1 MLVFQYAFRFC
12 HAQLC
17 CNSQGYQY
25 HSRHKCLDDIAT
37 PITPNF
43 YITLLTHKT
52 LLQRLE
58 ATVKDL
64 LLRETD
70 ADVLFALQTSI
81 QDLDGT
87 DTGSVYFLI
96 SFTGWTIIDWY
107 ILGQ

>member
-1 MLVFQYAFRFC
+1 MLSLPSDKA
-12 HAQLC
+12 
-17 CNSQGYQY
+17 
-25 HSRHKCLDDIAT
+25 
-37 PITPNF
+37 
-43 YITLLTHKT
+43 

-87 DTGSVYFLI
+87 DTGKDFFFV
-96 SFTGWTIIDWY
+96 
-107 ILGQ
+107 

>member
-1 MLVFQYAFRFC
+1 MLSLPSDKA
-12 HAQLC
+12 
-17 CNSQGYQY
+17 
-25 HSRHKCLDDIAT
+25 
-37 PITPNF
+37 
-43 YITLLTHKT
+43 

-87 DTGSVYFLI
+87 DTGKDIFFFIFCLEP
-96 SFTGWTIIDWY
+96 
-107 ILGQ
+107 

>member
-1 MLVFQYAFRFC
+1 M
-12 HAQLC
+12 QLSNVGKKYLC
-17 CNSQGYQY
+17 INIP
-25 HSRHKCLDDIAT
+25 CL
-37 PITPNF
+37 PRLKS
-43 YITLLTHKT
+43 LLSLPSDKA

-87 DTGSVYFLI
+87 DTGKDIFFL
-96 SFTGWTIIDWY
+96 FFV
-107 ILGQ
+107 

>member
-1 MLVFQYAFRFC
+1 MLSLPSDKA
-12 HAQLC
+12 
-17 CNSQGYQY
+17 
-25 HSRHKCLDDIAT
+25 
-37 PITPNF
+37 
-43 YITLLTHKT
+43 

-87 DTGSVYFLI
+87 DTGKDFFFDFLSRTMKTQNFG
-96 SFTGWTIIDWY
+96 SFRMFWVFCT
-107 ILGQ
+107 L

>member
-1 MLVFQYAFRFC
+1 MPRLK
-12 HAQLC
+12 
-17 CNSQGYQY
+17 S
-25 HSRHKCLDDIAT
+25 
-37 PITPNF
+37 
-43 YITLLTHKT
+43 LLSLPSDKA

-87 DTGSVYFLI
+87 DTGKDIFFDFLSRTLKTQNFE
-96 SFTGWTIIDWY
+96 SFRMFWVFCT
-107 ILGQ
+107 L

>member
-1 MLVFQYAFRFC
+1 MLSLPSDKA
-12 HAQLC
+12 
-17 CNSQGYQY
+17 
-25 HSRHKCLDDIAT
+25 
-37 PITPNF
+37 
-43 YITLLTHKT
+43 

-87 DTGSVYFLI
+87 DTGKDIFFL
-96 SFTGWTIIDWY
+96 FFV
-107 ILGQ
+107 

>member
-1 MLVFQYAFRFC
+1 MLSLPSDKA
-12 HAQLC
+12 
-17 CNSQGYQY
+17 
-25 HSRHKCLDDIAT
+25 
-37 PITPNF
+37 
-43 YITLLTHKT
+43 

-87 DTGSVYFLI
+87 DTGKDFFLSRTMKTQNFG
-96 SFTGWTIIDWY
+96 SFRMFWVFCTLY
-107 ILGQ
+107 VV